1 MSENIEQPQMFA
13 PDSQKSE
20 GKKCKSE
27 NPDKMI
33 KDLVGV
39 FTDPLIVFP
48 GGWEDTLPDWIK
60 TEIIKRDERQPL
72 LSFKN

>member
-1 MSENIEQPQMFA
+1 MIE
-13 PDSQKSE
+13 
-20 GKKCKSE
+20 
-27 NPDKMI
+27 
-33 KDLVGV
+33 DLVGV

-48 GGWEDTLPDWIK
+48 GGWGDTLPDWIK